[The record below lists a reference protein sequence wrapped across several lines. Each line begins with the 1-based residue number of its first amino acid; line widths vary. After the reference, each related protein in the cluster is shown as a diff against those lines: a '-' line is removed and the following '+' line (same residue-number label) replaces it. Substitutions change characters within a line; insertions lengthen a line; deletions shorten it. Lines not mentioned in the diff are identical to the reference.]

1 MITPNKLKKILPI
14 NKITKNFILKSR
26 ETIIN
31 IINGKDPRLLIIC
44 GPCSI
49 HEIKSAIDYGTRLK
63 FLSKKFINKLYIV
76 MRVYLEKSRTIYGWK
91 GLINDPYINQSFDIE
106 SGLFI
111 ARNLLLH
118 LLKLE
123 LPIATEILSINNYQY
138 INDLISWGSVGARTV
153 ESQIHREMVSGI
165 SIPVGFKNNTDGNI
179 TKAINAI
186 MASRLKHSFIN
197 INQHGKINIVNTNGN
212 CNSHII
218 LRGGKTPNY
227 YNDNIYFCKRK
238 MTNLG
243 LPTALLIDCSHGNAN
258 NNYLNQLKVARFIL
272 KQINNNNNHDIIG
285 IMLESN
291 INSGNQKL
299 NSSKHLKY
307 GVSITDPCINWD
319 TTNEILFEIYNNL
332 STRIIK

>member
-14 NKITKNFILKSR
+14 NKIIKNFVLKSR

-31 IINGKDPRLLIIC
+31 IINGKDPRLLVIC

-63 FLSKKFINKLYIV
+63 FLSKKFIKKLYIV
-76 MRVYLEKSRTIYGWK
+76 MRVYLEKSRTVYGWK

-153 ESQIHREMVSGI
+153 ESQIHREMISGI

-179 TKAINAI
+179 IKAINA
-186 MASRLKHSFIN
+186 
-197 INQHGKINIVNTNGN
+197 
-212 CNSHII
+212 
-218 LRGGKTPNY
+218 
-227 YNDNIYFCKRK
+227 
-238 MTNLG
+238 
-243 LPTALLIDCSHGNAN
+243 
-258 NNYLNQLKVARFIL
+258 
-272 KQINNNNNHDIIG
+272 
-285 IMLESN
+285 
-291 INSGNQKL
+291 
-299 NSSKHLKY
+299 
-307 GVSITDPCINWD
+307 
-319 TTNEILFEIYNNL
+319 
-332 STRIIK
+332 